1 MKKST
6 FEMSYQFSDQLHE
19 QNCQAVAHVNGV
31 LNELVQLSSPVNISA
46 APGPDNESFLFM
58 AADMVSSN
66 TCCESSGYPAASS
79 TLVDQIAPLVT
90 AHISHAR
97 NVVVPLVTSLAEAY
111 LTYLESAKLKD
122 PSSMFEICKVKLP
135 SILTDESFLSDL
147 GYSRDVSKGLPATYL
162 RLDSKTHED
171 IIDLCMTGT
180 SRFDEQI
187 KTWLMS
193 KEPGWL
199 EQVWHGVFGKN
210 EYLPSDTMVVSYNSL
225 ENHSYTPQ
233 DCAELCL
240 AVYLISRKLQVNV
253 PEGVEMS
260 LSKFDTLITTIK
272 DFAAGNLSNHLRKV
286 AQANTTNSL
295 IVQYNEATYRLYVND
310 DLYGGWLDKGGSPE
324 ILLGMVCTGNVVKTI
339 PEIDQK
345 AEQFKKAW
353 DNFVAL
359 HQAKE
364 VNNRHTYARKALIS
378 LFNDQLAVAIPE
390 EKDIRQKESNF
401 CDSRI
406 KKAYECINALT
417 VGELDDAYAVCLRLV
432 AGIRFNYTSAYYIL
446 KDIDAVCKA
455 NPNIDVREAANLA
468 TINYIGDYLADQ
480 IAIKRL

>member
-6 FEMSYQFSDQLHE
+6 FEMSYQFSDQFHE
-19 QNCQAVAHVNGV
+19 QSCQVVAHVNGV
-31 LNELVQLSSPVNISA
+31 LNELVQFSAPVGVIALEKNDDEGFLHHS
-46 APGPDNESFLFM
+46 GELVSF
-58 AADMVSSN
+58 N
-66 TCCESSGYPAASS
+66 TCCEETGYPAAVS

-111 LTYLESAKLKD
+111 LAYLESAKIKD
-122 PSSMFEICKVKLP
+122 PASMFEICKAKLP
-135 SILTDESFLSDL
+135 SILTDENFLSEL
-147 GYSRDVSKGLPATYL
+147 GYARDWSKSTPSMYL
-162 RLDSKTHED
+162 RLDSKSNED
-171 IIDLCMTGT
+171 ILELCMTGT
-180 SRFDEQI
+180 NRLDEQI

-199 EQVWHGVFGKN
+199 EQIWYGVFGKN
-210 EYLPSDTMVVSYNSL
+210 EYLPNGSMVACYQTL
-225 ENHSYTPQ
+225 EDVAYTPHE
-233 DCAELCL
+233 CAEMCL

-253 PEGVEMS
+253 PEGVDMS

-272 DFAAGNLSNHLRKV
+272 DFAAGNLSLHLRKI
-286 AQANTTNSL
+286 AQANTTNNL
-295 IVQYNEATYRLYVND
+295 IIQYNEAKYRLYVND

-353 DNFVAL
+353 DNFVTL

-378 LFNDQLAVAIPE
+378 LFNEQLAVAIPE

-406 KKAYECINALT
+406 KKAYECINAMT
-417 VGELDDAYAVCLRLV
+417 VGELNDAYAVSLCLV
-432 AGIRFNYTSAYYIL
+432 AGIRFNYTSAFYIL
-446 KDIDAVCKA
+446 KDIDSVCKV

-480 IAIKRL
+480 IAIKKL